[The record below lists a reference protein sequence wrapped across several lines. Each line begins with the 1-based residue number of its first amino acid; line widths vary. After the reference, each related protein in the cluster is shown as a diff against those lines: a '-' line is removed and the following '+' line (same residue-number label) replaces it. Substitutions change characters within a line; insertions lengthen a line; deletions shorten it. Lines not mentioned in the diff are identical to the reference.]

1 MFVFIAGMVGVIVG
15 ALIVTASAALH
26 SSYKERKEVRYRELE
41 HLVKEIESL
50 NLLNKKVKEILQKR
64 ELYIDRSIEY
74 LSMDD
79 CFISIDDF
87 IYLESFSAQNNF
99 YLPTYLIEEFFK
111 KIAHRK
117 VILTASEV
125 AEMGGHTYKGGRVIL
140 ENFSDE
146 ILAIIEDKKRKMQ
159 RLSNDHFIILKRLNK
174 KEPAYPLIFLGIWF
188 FFLLF
193 HIGHSVFNFFM

>member
-1 MFVFIAGMVGVIVG
+1 MVGVIVG

-26 SSYKERKEVRYRELE
+26 SSYKERKVRYRELE

-87 IYLESFSAQNNF
+87 I
-99 YLPTYLIEEFFK
+99 
-111 KIAHRK
+111 
-117 VILTASEV
+117 
-125 AEMGGHTYKGGRVIL
+125 
-140 ENFSDE
+140 
-146 ILAIIEDKKRKMQ
+146 
-159 RLSNDHFIILKRLNK
+159 
-174 KEPAYPLIFLGIWF
+174 IWNH
-188 FFLLF
+188 FLLKIIF
-193 HIGHSVFNFFM
+193 TTDVLN

>member
-1 MFVFIAGMVGVIVG
+1 MDYVI
-15 ALIVTASAALH
+15 LKWKIR
-26 SSYKERKEVRYRELE
+26 KERGEKYVCFYRRNGRCNRRCANSHSKCRLTFILQRAKEVRYRELE

-159 RLSNDHFIILKRLNK
+159 RLSN
-174 KEPAYPLIFLGIWF
+174 EPLHYFKAIK
-188 FFLLF
+188 
-193 HIGHSVFNFFM
+193 

>member
-87 IYLESFSAQNNF
+87 I
-99 YLPTYLIEEFFK
+99 
-111 KIAHRK
+111 
-117 VILTASEV
+117 
-125 AEMGGHTYKGGRVIL
+125 
-140 ENFSDE
+140 
-146 ILAIIEDKKRKMQ
+146 EDKKRKMQ
-159 RLSNDHFIILKRLNK
+159 RLSN
-174 KEPAYPLIFLGIWF
+174 EPLHYFKAIK
-188 FFLLF
+188 
-193 HIGHSVFNFFM
+193 

>member
-26 SSYKERKEVRYRELE
+26 SSYKERKEVRYREL
-41 HLVKEIESL
+41 
-50 NLLNKKVKEILQKR
+50 

-159 RLSNDHFIILKRLNK
+159 RLSN
-174 KEPAYPLIFLGIWF
+174 EPLHYFKAIK
-188 FFLLF
+188 
-193 HIGHSVFNFFM
+193 

>member
-87 IYLESFSAQNNF
+87 IWN
-99 YLPTYLIEEFFK
+99 
-111 KIAHRK
+111 H
-117 VILTASEV
+117 
-125 AEMGGHTYKGGRVIL
+125 
-140 ENFSDE
+140 
-146 ILAIIEDKKRKMQ
+146 
-159 RLSNDHFIILKRLNK
+159 
-174 KEPAYPLIFLGIWF
+174 
-188 FFLLF
+188 FLLKIIF
-193 HIGHSVFNFFM
+193 TYRRT

>member
-117 VILTASEV
+117 VILTAEV

-146 ILAIIEDKKRKMQ
+146 ILAIIEDKKRKIFDVC
-159 RLSNDHFIILKRLNK
+159 LTNHFIILKRLNK
-174 KEPAYPLIFLGIWF
+174 KRTSVPANFLGYLVL
-188 FFLLF
+188 FLVVPYR
-193 HIGHSVFNFFM
+193 S